1 MKTQNP
7 LLVKI
12 GLIAALT
19 LLLLIPLAMVK
30 KQIRERQDTYDE
42 SIREVASSWGLA
54 QTLTGPSLQITC
66 TSVTKDADGKP
77 LRTQSGEILYPA
89 TLSIDLSADTQELH
103 RSIYTIPVYKADV
116 RMTGSFVL
124 PARLLEEDVTGQVML
139 LGVSD
144 LKGIEGS
151 VSMNLGSD
159 EYTFSETEITERND
173 EFFRRAPSALI
184 KEKTA
189 LGKDVMDG
197 TTEISFT
204 IHYKIRGSSELRVRP
219 YGDNTTVRMQSGAA
233 NPSFVG
239 DFLPS
244 EREVRE
250 DGFSATWEVSKVNRG
265 KPDDCSFGVKL
276 LQSVTQYQQST
287 RTAKYGILV
296 ILLVFIAGL
305 LVEFLTGKQ
314 INIVQYV
321 VIGLSLVLFY
331 ALELAFSEFMPFA
344 AAYAVAALM
353 TVAALTGYFRAIL
366 HNTSAWL
373 LGGLTAVAYLLSY
386 ILLQMETYAFLTG
399 TLLLFVLLLVVM
411 FFTRSM
417 GQAVEDK

>member
-66 TSVTKDADGKP
+66 PSVTKDADGKP

-144 LKGIEGS
+144 L
-151 VSMNLGSD
+151 
-159 EYTFSETEITERND
+159 
-173 EFFRRAPSALI
+173 
-184 KEKTA
+184 
-189 LGKDVMDG
+189 
-197 TTEISFT
+197 
-204 IHYKIRGSSELRVRP
+204 
-219 YGDNTTVRMQSGAA
+219 
-233 NPSFVG
+233 
-239 DFLPS
+239 
-244 EREVRE
+244 
-250 DGFSATWEVSKVNRG
+250 
-265 KPDDCSFGVKL
+265 
-276 LQSVTQYQQST
+276 
-287 RTAKYGILV
+287 
-296 ILLVFIAGL
+296 
-305 LVEFLTGKQ
+305 
-314 INIVQYV
+314 
-321 VIGLSLVLFY
+321 
-331 ALELAFSEFMPFA
+331 
-344 AAYAVAALM
+344 
-353 TVAALTGYFRAIL
+353 
-366 HNTSAWL
+366 
-373 LGGLTAVAYLLSY
+373 
-386 ILLQMETYAFLTG
+386 
-399 TLLLFVLLLVVM
+399 
-411 FFTRSM
+411 
-417 GQAVEDK
+417 